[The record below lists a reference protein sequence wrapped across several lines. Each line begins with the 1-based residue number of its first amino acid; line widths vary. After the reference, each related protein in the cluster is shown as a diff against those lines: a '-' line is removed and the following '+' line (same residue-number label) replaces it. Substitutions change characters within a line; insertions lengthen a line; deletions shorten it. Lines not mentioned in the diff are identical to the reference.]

1 MVQEIAMIKVVA
13 PQMGQRVVDAAM
25 QIHGGMGV
33 SGDTIL
39 ARAFAAMRCLRIA
52 DGPDEVHI
60 RYRRILI
67 LACWR
72 WECCEK
78 NAICL

>member
-1 MVQEIAMIKVVA
+1 MIKVVA

-60 RYRRILI
+60 RYAGFSYLHGEGEM
-67 LACWR
+67 LQKA
-72 WECCEK
+72 
-78 NAICL
+78 